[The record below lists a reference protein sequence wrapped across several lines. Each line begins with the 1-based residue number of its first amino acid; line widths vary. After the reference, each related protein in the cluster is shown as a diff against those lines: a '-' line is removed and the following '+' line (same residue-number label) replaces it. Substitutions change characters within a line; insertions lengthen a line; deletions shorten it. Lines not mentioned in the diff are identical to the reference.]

1 MRGGTLS
8 MLILPKSEDECLCHS
23 NHNECKAKWNQVT
36 GRVRILALLVNFN
49 GHKNIIQYQTCSN
62 PGSLWYGFSFNKD
75 CIDINTLESDW
86 AGLQAGPDQVLK
98 QQNTV
103 FYCLIHWCISIL
115 KNYDAINHTK
125 DSKFCYSVPD
135 KHLLQIIID
144 NDNHWPLPLDLTR
157 CYLKKNQLP
166 KNTQTDFS
174 ISVQVW
180 IKPDLPSPCCHQLDP
195 RGSNRIVG
203 WTSN

>member
-8 MLILPKSEDECLCHS
+8 MLILPKTEDECLCHL
-23 NHNECKAKWNQVT
+23 NHNECKPKWNQVT
-36 GRVRILALLVNFN
+36 GRVRILALPVNFN

-86 AGLQAGPDQVLK
+86 AGLQAGPDQVLN

-115 KNYDAINHTK
+115 KKYDAITHTK

-135 KHLLQIIID
+135 KHLLQLLIMITIGHCHLIIQDATWRKI
-144 NDNHWPLPLDLTR
+144 NYPRILRQTFPFLYKFGLNLTCPPPVVISLTR
-157 CYLKKNQLP
+157 
-166 KNTQTDFS
+166 
-174 ISVQVW
+174 
-180 IKPDLPSPCCHQLDP
+180 
-195 RGSNRIVG
+195 GGRIG
-203 WTSN
+203 

>member
-8 MLILPKSEDECLCHS
+8 MRILPKTEDEFLCHL
-23 NHNECKAKWNQVT
+23 NHNECKPKWNQVT

-103 FYCLIHWCISIL
+103 FLLPDSLMHIYTEEIWCYNPH
-115 KNYDAINHTK
+115 KR
-125 DSKFCYSVPD
+125 
-135 KHLLQIIID
+135 LQILLFCTWQALITIID
-144 NDNHWPLPLDLTR
+144 NDNHWPLPLDHTR

-166 KNTQTDFS
+166 KNTQADFS